1 MKREWVRA
9 LTVCVLI
16 VVRPVL
22 AADAACPFPGQTRM
36 LQVQMFFGQQD
47 RDGRP
52 VSAAAWTRFLETA
65 ATPRFPKGFTVYDGQ
80 GQWLDGN
87 TRITREKTKI
97 LQVHLP
103 DSAEVRKN
111 VEDLARI
118 YRETFN
124 QEAVGLATGETCAA
138 F

>member
-1 MKREWVRA
+1 MKRECVRA
-9 LTVCVLI
+9 LTVCALLF
-16 VVRPVL
+16 VRPAL

-47 RDGRP
+47 RNGRP
-52 VSAAAWTRFLETA
+52 VSPEAWTNFLATA

-87 TRITREKTKI
+87 TMVTREKTKI
-97 LQVHLP
+97 LQVHLA

-124 QEAVGLATGETCAA
+124 QEAVGLATNETCAA